1 MSDRVVDVIGVGD
14 AGHDS
19 FGTVFQHVGVSI
31 ELVRFAPRS
40 DGGVLGSRNA
50 VRGAFERILRSEI
63 GGIIL
68 REKLNGGR
76 RVRAAKIPQM
86 CRTANGRAFLATVG
100 ADSRC
105 WQLD

>member
-63 GGIIL
+63 GGIKL
-68 REKLNGGR
+68 VEKLNGGK
-76 RVRAAKIPQM
+76 RVRPQKIQQI
-86 CRTANGRAFLATVG
+86 RGTANARGYLGRDAATSEVG
-100 ADSRC
+100 
-105 WQLD
+105 QL